1 MGKLRHRKEFSFEP
15 LRPKQL
21 SFPASLFPL
30 RERERERERQ
40 TDRQTDRQRKPC
52 RLVRV
57 SGREFGKDWAPGQKW
72 VCQERGC
79 GLGWKSRN
87 VPH

>member
-30 RERERERERQ
+30 RERERERETDRQ
-40 TDRQTDRQRKPC
+40 TDRQTDKENPVD
-52 RLVRV
+52 L
-57 SGREFGKDWAPGQKW
+57 
-72 VCQERGC
+72 
-79 GLGWKSRN
+79 
-87 VPH
+87 